1 MKKILLLMLITTIG
15 QAQNVKQKYLENE
28 TVTYQECI
36 DFYKNLEKKY
46 SQTRLMEAGKT
57 DVGLP
62 LHLFVISG
70 DKDFDFASISH
81 KNKAI
86 VFINNGIHAGEPC
99 GVDACLS
106 FSEDLLNKKEL
117 QALLEKV
124 VVCIVPFYNIDGGLN
139 RGCCS
144 RANQNGP
151 KEHGFRGNAR
161 NLDLNRDFIKC
172 DAKNTRSLIELIQL
186 VKPHVFID
194 THISNGADY
203 SYNMTLI
210 VSQHNKM
217 HALPG
222 NFLTSK
228 MVPAIYADMKLKN
241 NEMCPYVNTLKETP
255 DSGLVGFLET
265 PRFATGY
272 TALYN
277 ILGFVTEAHM
287 LKPYPIQVK
296 ATYDLLITL
305 MSITNRYADEII
317 SIKKRADDDIANTQ
331 KSFALNWVIDTS
343 RFDLLSFK
351 GYEAGY
357 KKSNISGLNRLYY
370 DRNKSFIKAVKYF
383 NYYNPVDD
391 VEKPKAYLIPQAWS
405 EVINLLQI
413 NGVKMT
419 KLERDSNIL
428 VKGYYIEN
436 YKTTSKPYEG
446 HYLHS
451 NIEVRKEEMLI
462 HFHSGD
468 YLIPCNQTSN
478 RFIVETL
485 EPKAIDSYFS
495 WNFFDS
501 ALQQK
506 EWFSDYVY
514 EETAEKILKENPEL
528 QFKLNTYVKEKNLHN
543 NHYEQLSWIFRNA
556 PEYEKSAHRYPVFRI
571 EN

>member
-1 MKKILLLMLITTIG
+1 MLITTIG

-36 DFYKNLEKKY
+36 DFYKNLENKY

-317 SIKKRADDDIANTQ
+317 SIKKRAEEDIANTQ

-391 VEKPKAYLIPQAWS
+391 VEKPKEYLIPQAWS

-462 HFHSGD
+462 HFHRGD

-556 PEYEKSAHRYPVFRI
+556 PEYEKSANRYPVFRI

>member
-1 MKKILLLMLITTIG
+1 MLITTIG

-317 SIKKRADDDIANTQ
+317 SIKKRAEEDISNTQ

-391 VEKPKAYLIPQAWS
+391 VEKPKGYLIPQAWS

-462 HFHSGD
+462 HFHRGD

-528 QFKLNTYVKEKNLHN
+528 QFKLNAYVKEKNLHN

>member
-1 MKKILLLMLITTIG
+1 MLITTIG

-317 SIKKRADDDIANTQ
+317 SIKKRAEEDIANTQ

-462 HFHSGD
+462 RFHRGD

>member
-1 MKKILLLMLITTIG
+1 MKKILLLMLITAIG

-117 QALLEKV
+117 QSLLEKV

-317 SIKKRADDDIANTQ
+317 SIKKRAEEDIANTQ

-391 VEKPKAYLIPQAWS
+391 VEKPKGYLIPQAWS

-462 HFHSGD
+462 HFHRGD

-485 EPKAIDSYFS
+485 EPRAIDSYFS

-514 EETAEKILKENPEL
+514 EETAEKILKKNPEL

-556 PEYEKSAHRYPVFRI
+556 PEYEKSANRYPVFRI

>member
-1 MKKILLLMLITTIG
+1 
-15 QAQNVKQKYLENE
+15 
-28 TVTYQECI
+28 
-36 DFYKNLEKKY
+36 
-46 SQTRLMEAGKT
+46 
-57 DVGLP
+57 
-62 LHLFVISG
+62 
-70 DKDFDFASISH
+70 
-81 KNKAI
+81 
-86 VFINNGIHAGEPC
+86 
-99 GVDACLS
+99 
-106 FSEDLLNKKEL
+106 
-117 QALLEKV
+117 
-124 VVCIVPFYNIDGGLN
+124 DGGLN

-272 TALYN
+272 TSLYN

-317 SIKKRADDDIANTQ
+317 SIKKRAEEDIANTQ
-331 KSFALNWVIDTS
+331 KTFALNWVIDTS

-428 VKGYYIEN
+428 VKGYYIDN

>member
-1 MKKILLLMLITTIG
+1 MLITTIG

>member
-1 MKKILLLMLITTIG
+1 MKKILLLLLINAG
-15 QAQNVKQKYLENE
+15 CFAQDVKLKYLSNE
-28 TVTYQECI
+28 TVTYDECI
-36 DFYKNLEKKY
+36 AFYKNLEKKY
-46 SQTRLMEAGKT
+46 QNTKLIEAGKT

-62 LHLFVISG
+62 LHLFVMTNDG
-70 DKDFDFASISH
+70 DFDFASIR
-81 KNKAI
+81 KKEKAL
-86 VFINNGIHAGEPC
+86 VFVNNGIHAGEPC

-106 FSEDLLNKKEL
+106 FSEDILSNKEYTDLLKHT
-117 QALLEKV
+117 V
-124 VVCIVPFYNIDGGLN
+124 ICIVPFYNIDGALN

-161 NLDLNRDFIKC
+161 NLDLNRDFVKC
-172 DAKNTRSLIELIQL
+172 DAQNTRSLIELIQL

-217 HALPG
+217 HPLPG
-222 NFLTSK
+222 NFLTST
-228 MVPAIYADMKLKN
+228 MVPAIYNEMKLKN
-241 NEMCPYVNTLKETP
+241 NEMCPYVNTIKETP
-255 DSGLVGFLET
+255 DSGLAGFIET

-305 MSITNRYADEII
+305 LSVSNRYAKEII
-317 SIKKRADDDIANTQ
+317 NLKNRADEDIANTQ
-331 KSFALNWVIDTS
+331 KSFALNWVIDTA
-343 RFDLLSFK
+343 RFDVFNFK
-351 GYEAGY
+351 GYEAGH

-370 DRNKSFIKAVKYF
+370 DRNRSFTKPIKYY
-383 NYYNPVDD
+383 NYYQAIDY
-391 VEKPKAYLIPQAWS
+391 VEKPKGYLIPQAWT
-405 EVINLLQI
+405 EVLDLLRMNHVNMSKI
-413 NGVKMT
+413 AHDT
-419 KLERDSNIL
+419 SIL
-428 VKGYYIEN
+428 VTGYYIDN

-451 NIEVRKEEMLI
+451 NIETRKEPMLI
-462 HFHSGD
+462 QFHRGD
-468 YLIPCNQTSN
+468 YLILCNQPSN
-478 RFIVETL
+478 RFIIETL
-485 EPKAIDSYFS
+485 EPKAVDSYFS

-514 EETAEKILKENPEL
+514 EESAEIILKENPEL
-528 QFKLNTYVKEKNLHN
+528 QIKLNAYVKDKNLQN

-556 PEYEKSAHRYPVFRI
+556 PQYEKSAHRYPVFRI

>member
-1 MKKILLLMLITTIG
+1 MLITTIG

-36 DFYKNLEKKY
+36 DFYKNLENKY

-317 SIKKRADDDIANTQ
+317 SIKKRAEEDIANTQ

-462 HFHSGD
+462 HFHRGD

-528 QFKLNTYVKEKNLHN
+528 QFKLNAYVKEKNLHN

-556 PEYEKSAHRYPVFRI
+556 PEYEKSANRYPVFRI

>member
-1 MKKILLLMLITTIG
+1 MLITTIG

-462 HFHSGD
+462 HFHRGD

>member
-1 MKKILLLMLITTIG
+1 MLITTIG

-317 SIKKRADDDIANTQ
+317 SIKKRAEEDIANTQ

-391 VEKPKAYLIPQAWS
+391 VEKPKEYLIPQAWS

-462 HFHSGD
+462 HFHRGD